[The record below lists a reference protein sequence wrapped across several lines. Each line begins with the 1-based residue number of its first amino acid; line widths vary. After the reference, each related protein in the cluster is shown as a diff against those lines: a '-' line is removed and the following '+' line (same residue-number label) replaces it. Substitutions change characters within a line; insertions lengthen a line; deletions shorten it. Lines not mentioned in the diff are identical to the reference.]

1 MLLSIVIVFL
11 TVIFIIKIQDVK
23 SPLLQKCFNW
33 FPPILFAYMIPA
45 LITHTFNLNL
55 ANSEIH
61 IYSKGFI
68 IPLTILSVMSALSL
82 SQLKIVGI
90 KPIVLFVSGSFI
102 IATLPPI
109 LIFLLRLLSPDLGIQ
124 IINEELWKGLVT
136 IVGSWIGGST
146 SQLVLKEVVEC
157 SEELFA
163 AILVLDNILVNIW
176 TILMFQFIKR
186 SDQINNY
193 FGISSEKPPVSEF
206 EDAPVS
212 KIQSGFTIMIVFLI
226 SFSFFFIEIS
236 FLSKIILLSI
246 IGLALGNLIKNW
258 DHKIILKVGSKLI
271 LIIMATLGLKLNFY
285 SLGIPSAL
293 VGITLIWLVLH
304 YLGMMIVSYYLRI
317 HMAWVPI
324 ASMANLGGISTAPA
338 VTAAYEKQWMPHAIV
353 LAILSMVSG
362 TAWGLFTT
370 FLFGLLK
377 P

>member
-163 AILVLDNILVNIW
+163 AILVIDNILVNIW

-212 KIQSGFTIMIVFLI
+212 KIQSGLTIMIVSLI
-226 SFSFFFIEIS
+226 SFSFFFIGIS

-271 LIIMATLGLKLNFY
+271 LIIMATLGLKLNFN
-285 SLGIPSAL
+285 SLGIPSA
-293 VGITLIWLVLH
+293 
-304 YLGMMIVSYYLRI
+304 
-317 HMAWVPI
+317 
-324 ASMANLGGISTAPA
+324 
-338 VTAAYEKQWMPHAIV
+338 
-353 LAILSMVSG
+353 
-362 TAWGLFTT
+362 
-370 FLFGLLK
+370 
-377 P
+377 